1 MGLLR
6 NITLIA
12 SCFLLCALIIR
23 TGRNLK
29 TPGTP
34 ALFAM
39 IVFFA
44 VWVIGN
50 LIDANA
56 GNLKWMLWGRNIT
69 QIGVFFTPLC
79 TLYFSA
85 DYTANRKLRV
95 FAYIATAVQLA
106 SVLLVFTDQYHH
118 IMRESV
124 TVQVD
129 PVFGSAIA
137 VRSTKIA
144 TVLIAFNFCLPLV
157 AVVNLVI
164 FTRTV
169 SARFRRSIWMIIVS
183 IVLTF
188 VAAAVQSTILSE
200 IGINITIPVLSL
212 PCLVLISYV
221 VLRSGFIGVAPIAFS
236 KVFDVIDQGIII
248 VDENGMVIEHNQR
261 ASELMDAIGHHVGLK
276 TGSNIKRL
284 IAHGEDADGEGFSVN
299 RLPSELR
306 SAQRNCYVS
315 MASHALEPFH
325 GKLVGY
331 AVVLTDITL
340 LKLRAEIDP
349 LTQIYNREGLNN
361 AFSDLQKNAG
371 RNPSLCAM
379 VIDLDNFKSINDTY
393 GHLGGDAA
401 LNDFVETAQG
411 MLPSDSF
418 MGRIGGDEFVLIL
431 PADIDAATIFAKQ
444 LQSLVSERIV
454 SYMEHQIQ
462 YTISI
467 GVAACPNADCTLSA
481 LIHQADMSLY
491 RAKEQGKNTISM

>member
-1 MGLLR
+1 MELLR
-6 NITLIA
+6 NIMLIA
-12 SCFLLCALIIR
+12 SCFLLCALAVR

-39 IVFFA
+39 ILFFA
-44 VWVIGN
+44 VWVVGN
-50 LIDANA
+50 LIDAN
-56 GNLKWMLWGRNIT
+56 GDNFQWMLLGRNIT

-85 DYTANRKLRV
+85 DYTANRKLRQI
-95 FAYIATAVQLA
+95 AYIATAVQLM
-106 SVLLVFTDQYHH
+106 SVLLIFTDQYHH

-124 TVQVD
+124 SIQVD
-129 PVFGSAIA
+129 PIFGSAIA
-137 VRSTKIA
+137 VRSTKIGS
-144 TVLIAFNFCLPLV
+144 VLVAFNFCLPLA

-164 FTRTV
+164 FIRTV
-169 SARFRRSIWMIIVS
+169 SARFRRSIWMIVIC

-188 VAAAVQSTILSE
+188 VAAAFQSTILCK
-200 IGINITIPVLSL
+200 IGINLPIPVLSL

-248 VDENGMVIEHNQR
+248 VDETGTVIEHNRR
-261 ASELMDAIGHHVGLK
+261 ASELMDAIGHHVSLK

-284 IAHGEDADGEGFSVN
+284 IPLEEGADHDGFSMD
-299 RLPSELR
+299 RLPPELR
-306 SAQRNCYVS
+306 SARRNFYVS
-315 MASHALEPFH
+315 LASHALEPFR

-331 AVVLTDITL
+331 AIVLTDITR
-340 LKLRAEIDP
+340 LKQRAEIDP

-361 AFSDLQKNAG
+361 AFSDLQRNAQA
-371 RNPSLCAM
+371 NPSLSAM
-379 VIDLDNFKSINDTY
+379 VIDLDNFKSINDAY
-393 GHLGGDAA
+393 GHLGGDTA
-401 LNDFVETAQG
+401 LNDFVETAQSLLSG
-411 MLPSDSF
+411 DSF
-418 MGRIGGDEFVLIL
+418 MGRIGGDEFVLVL
-431 PADIDAATIFAKQ
+431 PVDLERATVFAKR
-444 LQSLVSERIV
+444 LQRLVSERV
-454 SYMEHQIQ
+454 VPYLKRQIQ

-467 GVAACPNADCTLSA
+467 GVAACPCAGCTLAA